1 MIIDAVNISTFGLK
15 LLNLEGYYDL
25 ASRKKILTEP
35 TNVSGDIVFQ
45 AKTATVSLLGRYV
58 SSVSL
63 LSNLN
68 AFEILLKS
76 QLNHTIELVGHSE
89 TFTGVFASG
98 YEVTSFN
105 NGKIIKITAI
115 ITITE

>member
-1 MIIDAVNISTFGLK
+1 MIIDDINISTFGLK

-58 SSVSL
+58 SSSSL

-76 QLNHTIELVGHSE
+76 QLNHTIELVGHELS
-89 TFTGVFASG
+89 FSGVFANG
-98 YEVTSFN
+98 YDVTSYN
-105 NGKIIKITAI
+105 GGKIIKITAQ